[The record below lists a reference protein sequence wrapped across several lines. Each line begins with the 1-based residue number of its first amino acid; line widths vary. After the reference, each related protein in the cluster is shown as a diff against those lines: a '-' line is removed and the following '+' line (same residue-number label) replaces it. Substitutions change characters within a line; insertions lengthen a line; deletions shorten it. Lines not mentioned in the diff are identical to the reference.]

1 LTFSGTV
8 FWLFA
13 EALFHALQLITGK
26 LDLIMAAV
34 KIEQTDLDNVAA
46 ALEALV
52 TTVEGID
59 TTQLP
64 DADES
69 ALNQAVTDVTNA
81 IEAIAAPPASG

>member
-1 LTFSGTV
+1 
-8 FWLFA
+8 
-13 EALFHALQLITGK
+13 
-26 LDLIMAAV
+26 MAAV